1 MDKSLELISS
11 YSASLSYDDLPASA
25 VRAAKH
31 RLIDSTGCALCTYL
45 WEPCKLVRSL
55 CFPTE
60 SPLTARVFGSLARTT
75 PEMAAFANSTMVR
88 TADWNDSYRIKRAA
102 HVSDA
107 IPAVLAAAEA
117 VHADGKSLITS
128 IALAYELGVCFIEKI
143 ATMKDWHPD
152 PCALAA
158 VLASAMGAGKIL
170 GLTKEQLANAASLAL
185 VPNINLGVR
194 LQGEHSMYKE
204 VYAGMSARQGL
215 FAALMARAGITGPV
229 GAIEDEQ
236 GLKSMTDTIQ
246 FEPLAGKGTQF
257 AVERTELKAFP
268 ARDALQLAIET
279 ALELRKKVSP
289 DKIESMHIWTIT
301 SPAAVAATV
310 PEVWAPQTAETADHS
325 LPFCIAAALID
336 GDVTPESYS
345 RARFRDPDILKLI
358 GKMRI
363 DEDLEY
369 TKQAPDKRNYRIEAK
384 TRTGETI
391 VAHKS
396 VTAEELRKGWTDEQV
411 DAKFRRATYGILT
424 PVQIQASL
432 DLMWHLEKVAD
443 VSQIVDNF
451 QV

>member
-1 MDKSLELISS
+1 MDKSLELISN
-11 YSASLSYDDLPASA
+11 YGASLVYKDLPAST
-25 VRAAKH
+25 VRAVKH
-31 RLIDSTGCALCTYL
+31 RLIDSIGCAMCAFL
-45 WEPCKLVRSL
+45 WEPSKLVRRL

-60 SPLTARVFGSLARTT
+60 SPLTARVFGSLIRTT

-117 VHADGKSLITS
+117 VHADGKSVITA
-128 IALAYELGVCFIEKI
+128 ITLAYEMGVSFIEKI

-158 VLASAMGAGKIL
+158 VLGSAMGAGKVL

-194 LQGEHSMYKE
+194 IRGEHSMYKE

-215 FAALMARAGITGPV
+215 FAALMAREGITGPE

-236 GLKSMTDTIQ
+236 GLRSMVDTIQ
-246 FEPLAGKGTQF
+246 FEPLGGKGTQF
-257 AVERTELKAFP
+257 AVERTELKVFP
-268 ARDALQLAIET
+268 ARDALQLGIEA

-289 DKIESMHIWTIT
+289 DEIESLHIWTIAA
-301 SPAAVAATV
+301 PATVAATV
-310 PEVWAPQTAETADHS
+310 PEVWAPKTAETADHS

-336 GDVTPESYS
+336 GDITPESYT
-345 RARFRDPDILKLI
+345 RARFRDPDILNLI

-363 DEDLEY
+363 DEDPEY
-369 TKQAPDKRNYRIEAK
+369 TKRAPDERNYRIEAK
-384 TRTGETI
+384 TRAGHT
-391 VAHKS
+391 VVVHKS
-396 VTAEELRKGWTDEQV
+396 ITAKELQKGWSDEQV
-411 DAKFRRATYGILT
+411 EAKYRKATHGILT
-424 PVQIQASL
+424 PTQIETSL
-432 DLMWHLEKVAD
+432 GLMWHLDEVAD
-443 VSQIVDNF
+443 IAQIIDNL
-451 QV
+451 QA